1 MIDFPLYIPEKRE
14 SERMIFF
21 RYIKNNTNNKNYIL
35 SLSER
40 PTEQTLKVLGLNSF
54 RVFNTCE
61 ELKELFKKIAEAE
74 SSIEGVSLFKNDS
87 EIFFSLK

>member
-21 RYIKNNTNNKNYIL
+21 RYIKNKATNKNYIL

-54 RVFNTCE
+54 RVFNTSE
-61 ELKELFKKIAEAE
+61 ELTEFFNKIAAAE
-74 SSIEGVSLFKNDS
+74 TSIDGVSLFKNDS
-87 EIFFSLK
+87 ENFYSLR